1 MKKLLIKLSV
11 LAVFAVILFS
21 TSGVFA
27 GTTGEVQDSKIIPQC
42 LLANDIKTMHSMGC
56 DNVNIF
62 IWLAINVG
70 TYIFT
75 FIGALALLFFVYG
88 GFMLIMS
95 QGKADKIKLG
105 TGAMVAAVV
114 GLIIAFSAYALINF
128 LGTTIGLKADKSL
141 NFGEQVLAKSEL
153 VSDDCKTSQLCV

>member
-1 MKKLLIKLSV
+1 MKKLFIKLGV
-11 LAVFAVILFS
+11 LAIFITIIFS
-21 TSGVFA
+21 ASSALA

-42 LLANDIKTMHSMGC
+42 LLANDIKVMHSMGC

-95 QGKADKIKLG
+95 QGKADKIKQG
-105 TGAMVAAVV
+105 TGAMTAAVI

-141 NFGEQVLAKSEL
+141 NFVDTVYAQTDIAAVVQK
-153 VSDDCKTSQLCV
+153 

>member
-1 MKKLLIKLSV
+1 MNNKILK
-11 LAVFAVILFS
+11 FAVATIFIWI
-21 TSGVFA
+21 VFFIA
-27 GTTGEVQDSKIIPQC
+27 ADALAATGEVKDSAIIPQC
-42 LLANDIKTMHSMGC
+42 LLSNDIKSMKSAGC

-95 QGKADKIKLG
+95 QGKADKIKQG
-105 TGAMVAAVV
+105 TGAMTAAVI

-141 NFGEQVLAKSEL
+141 NYGEHILAKTSVVPVDYF
-153 VSDDCKTSQLCV
+153 VS

>member
-1 MKKLLIKLSV
+1 M
-11 LAVFAVILFS
+11 
-21 TSGVFA
+21 
-27 GTTGEVQDSKIIPQC
+27 
-42 LLANDIKTMHSMGC
+42 ANDIKVMRTMGC

-88 GFMLIMS
+88 GFMLILS
-95 QGKADKIKLG
+95 QGKADKIKQG
-105 TGAMVAAVV
+105 TGAMTAAVI
-114 GLIIAFSAYALINF
+114 GLIIAFGAYALINF

-141 NFGEQVLAKSEL
+141 NFADTVYAQTDNSAAV
-153 VSDDCKTSQLCV
+153 QQ

>member
-1 MKKLLIKLSV
+1 MNKPLLKLSI
-11 LAVFAVILFS
+11 LAVFIAIFFSAVS
-21 TSGVFA
+21 VHA
-27 GTTGEVQDSKIIPQC
+27 GTAGDVKSSKIIPEC
-42 LLANDIKTMHSMGC
+42 LLANDIKVMRTMGC

-88 GFMLIMS
+88 GFMLILS
-95 QGKADKIKLG
+95 QGKADKIKQG
-105 TGAMVAAVV
+105 TGAMTAAVI
-114 GLIIAFSAYALINF
+114 GLIIAFGAYALINF

-141 NFGEQVLAKSEL
+141 NFADTVYAQTDNSAAV
-153 VSDDCKTSQLCV
+153 QQ